1 MMNGMDNGYSAQ
13 NGYSTQYRP
22 ISAWGYIGY
31 NLLFAIPLVGFILLI
46 VFSFNKTNLN
56 RRNYARSYWC
66 ALLIVIILVLITVV
80 IAVVTGTTDE
90 LIGIFQQYASS
101 FSGM

>member
-46 VFSFNKTNLN
+46 VFAVSDANIN
-56 RRNYARSYWC
+56 RRNYARSFLC
-66 ALLIVIILVLITVV
+66 LLLIGAIITAI
-80 IAVVTGTTDE
+80 IMISGGTSVFTSMMS
-90 LIGIFQQYASS
+90 AARR
-101 FSGM
+101 